1 MGSIQQKGYE
11 EIVRNTLCFSFS
23 FGGVTVR
30 LKPTVLPANPQE
42 LTKNTISVMTCWLHH
57 FTYSVR
63 FI

>member
-42 LTKNTISVMTCWLHH
+42 LTKNTISVMTC
-57 FTYSVR
+57 
-63 FI
+63 